1 VYTCGVARV
10 NGKCCKYR
18 IISID
23 TSERS
28 AVDIDSAGQ
37 IGDICLISP
46 IIIGRP
52 QVPTTTAPLHSP
64 DFYAGDPY
72 PTYRELRATTP
83 VAWNDVTN
91 FWALLKYEDVRFVAG
106 HPQLFTSTKG
116 ITIPD
121 PAQPEPVQEGNLIF
135 TDPPRHRQLRN
146 LINSGFTR
154 RQVTLLE
161 PKVRAIVKGILDGV
175 DPSRE
180 YEFAEEIAAP
190 LPTRMIAEML
200 GAPAEDWERFRTW
213 SDAAVGT
220 ADPDIE
226 MDSLAALGELY
237 EYFTKLIADRRTGA
251 VTDQDD
257 LLTILANA
265 EVDGE
270 RLGDEDLLNFSFLLL
285 VAGNETTRN
294 LIALGTK
301 ALIDHPDQFALLRSD
316 PSLLPGAVEEMLRYT
331 SPVTHMARRATQDV
345 EIRGQQIKAGDT
357 VVMLYGSANR
367 DEAVFGPNS
376 EEFDITR
383 NPNPHIAFG
392 AGEHACLGAQ
402 LARLEAQV
410 MFEVLLGT
418 YPTIELTGKVT
429 RLRATMVPGVKR
441 MPVRLKVNA

>member
-1 VYTCGVARV
+1 MPTD
-10 NGKCCKYR
+10 
-18 IISID
+18 S
-23 TSERS
+23 TS
-28 AVDIDSAGQ
+28 
-37 IGDICLISP
+37 
-46 IIIGRP
+46 RP
-52 QVPTTTAPLHSP
+52 TSTLPLHSP

-72 PTYRELRATTP
+72 PAYRELRTSTP

-91 FWALLKYEDVRFVAG
+91 FWALTKYEDIRYVSG
-106 HPQLFTSTKG
+106 HPLTFTSTKG

-121 PAQPEPVQEGNLIF
+121 PTQPEPVQEGNLIF
-135 TDPPRHRQLRN
+135 TDPPRHRQLRK

-161 PKVRAIVKGILDGV
+161 PKVREIVKGILDAV
-175 DPSRE
+175 DTSRE

-190 LPTRMIAEML
+190 LPTRLIAEML
-200 GAPAEDWERFRTW
+200 GAPPEDWEQFRAW

-226 MDSLAALGELY
+226 LDNVVALSQLY
-237 EYFTKLIADRRTGA
+237 EYFTKLIDARRSGDVTG
-251 VTDQDD
+251 DD
-257 LLTILANA
+257 LLSILAAA

-270 RLGDEDLLNFSFLLL
+270 RLTDADLLNFSFLLL

-294 LIALGTK
+294 LIALGTQ
-301 ALIDHPDQFALLRSD
+301 ALLDHPDQFALLRSN
-316 PSLLPGAVEEMLRYT
+316 PELLPLAVEEMLRFT
-331 SPVTHMARRATQDV
+331 SPVTHMAREATEDV
-345 EIRGQQIKAGDT
+345 EIRGQRIKAGEKI
-357 VVMLYGSANR
+357 VMLYGAANR
-367 DEAVFGPNS
+367 DAEIFGATS

-402 LARLEAQV
+402 LARLEARV

-418 YPTIELTGKVT
+418 YPTIELTGDVT

-441 MPVRLKVNA
+441 MPVRLKASV

>member
-1 VYTCGVARV
+1 
-10 NGKCCKYR
+10 
-18 IISID
+18 
-23 TSERS
+23 
-28 AVDIDSAGQ
+28 
-37 IGDICLISP
+37 
-46 IIIGRP
+46 
-52 QVPTTTAPLHSP
+52 VPTDSTSRPTSTLPLHSP

-72 PTYRELRATTP
+72 PAYRELRTSTP

-91 FWALLKYEDVRFVAG
+91 FWALTKYEDIRYVSG
-106 HPQLFTSTKG
+106 HPLTFTSTKG

-121 PAQPEPVQEGNLIF
+121 PSQPEPVQEGNLIF
-135 TDPPRHRQLRN
+135 TDPPRHRQLRK

-161 PKVRAIVKGILDGV
+161 PKVREIVKGILDAV
-175 DPSRE
+175 DTSRE

-190 LPTRMIAEML
+190 LPTRLIAEML
-200 GAPAEDWERFRTW
+200 GAPPEDWEQFRAW

-226 MDSLAALGELY
+226 LDNVVALSQLY
-237 EYFTKLIADRRTGA
+237 EYFTKLIDARRSGDVTG
-251 VTDQDD
+251 DD
-257 LLTILANA
+257 LLSILAAA

-270 RLGDEDLLNFSFLLL
+270 RLTDADLLNFSFLLL

-294 LIALGTK
+294 LIALGTQ
-301 ALIDHPDQFALLRSD
+301 ALLDHPAQFALLRSN
-316 PSLLPGAVEEMLRYT
+316 PELLPLAVEEMLRFT
-331 SPVTHMARRATQDV
+331 SPVTHMAREATEDV
-345 EIRGQQIKAGDT
+345 EIRGQRIKAGEKI
-357 VVMLYGSANR
+357 VMLYGAANR
-367 DEAVFGPNS
+367 DAEIFGPTS

-402 LARLEAQV
+402 LARLEARV

-418 YPTIELTGKVT
+418 YPTIELTGDVT

-441 MPVRLKVNA
+441 MPVRLKASV